1 MATSTAKRGL
11 FHLNLW
17 AVCHC
22 VAERFGVSV
31 LVLDC
36 DGLCMTLDSTG
47 GTRVDLILL
56 RRSFDVA
63 AGLEWL
69 G

>member
-1 MATSTAKRGL
+1 MCR
-11 FHLNLW
+11 
-17 AVCHC
+17 C
-22 VAERFGVSV
+22 VAERFTVFV

-36 DGLCMTLDSTG
+36 VMYYKIDSTG
-47 GTRVDLILL
+47 GTRVDLILF